1 MLLCSRYF
9 IQISLD
15 VLPMLSPAQCNP
27 ELFFVH
33 AGPSFYSP
41 LTSDRLGLLFSMT
54 IIYLVDI
61 FPVVYPCMSLCPD
74 KNIQDFSKLS
84 FLGCVLLTQN

>member
-9 IQISLD
+9 IQMSLD

-27 ELFFVH
+27 GVLFVY

-41 LTSDRLGLLFSMT
+41 LTSDRFGLLFSVT
-54 IIYLVDI
+54 TIYLVDI
-61 FPVVYPCMSLCPD
+61 FPVVYPRMSLCPD
-74 KNIQDFSKLS
+74 KNTQAFPKLS